1 MCTFESGKCGKE
13 AKKLQKFED
22 LENEKILDNKKNY
35 QKLIPVVG
43 KQIFGKIQNFFE
55 IFFAKS
61 TIKLK
66 TKYFIGFRKVNPKFS
81 ILRNICYLYLFF

>member
-43 KQIFGKIQNFFE
+43 KQIFGKIQNF
-55 IFFAKS
+55 
-61 TIKLK
+61 L
-66 TKYFIGFRKVNPKFS
+66 RFS
-81 ILRNICYLYLFF
+81 LQNLPLN